1 MAVMS
6 KFGSREDAMLHGR
19 LTAWDFASCL
29 AQWSNNA
36 SNEVF
41 VDFDSL
47 QEIENPVNLNFHHH
61 EELVNRSED
70 ELKTYHD
77 ILTEPFPQR
86 TRSIRHWYEKCV
98 RRIQQEGSSSNTSIQ
113 PLDLDFICEGI
124 KTAATVRFF
133 GGSSLRILR
142 QFLERGVAGKMKCH
156 LQVVS
161 LRMRDFFFML
171 YDTNKIQGSCDM
183 SANLFANQFNIAL
196 NREAAK
202 VVLER
207 STEFSQFTVVPSH
220 TAQSIKYSALGLKH
234 IGGHCLEKRILG
246 FNCHED
252 PLDIVTNEVCLEDK
266 YPDQQYSMPDLTA
279 FLCALLPG
287 FLGSTLGF
295 IEVDEK
301 DSNGALLFRPSDRG
315 IQMFDKS
322 DSQALKESDV
332 IDVFE
337 KLARGEVLLD

>member
-6 KFGSREDAMLHGR
+6 KFGSRKDAMLHGR

-47 QEIENPVNLNFHHH
+47 EEIDNPVNLNFHHH

-86 TRSIRHWYEKCV
+86 TESIRYWYENCV
-98 RRIQQEGSSSNTSIQ
+98 RRIQHEETSSNTSVE
-113 PLDLDFICEGI
+113 PLDLDFVCEEI

-142 QFLERGVAGKMKCH
+142 QFLERGVADKMKCH

-161 LRMRDFFFML
+161 LKMQ
-171 YDTNKIQGSCDM
+171 NS
-183 SANLFANQFNIAL
+183 LFVWLLTKSRVPAICL
-196 NREAAK
+196 RIYS
-202 VVLER
+202 LISSISP
-207 STEFSQFTVVPSH
+207 STEKQPRLSWNDPQSFHSSRSYLH
-220 TAQSIKYSALGLKH
+220 TQRK
-234 IGGHCLEKRILG
+234 
-246 FNCHED
+246 
-252 PLDIVTNEVCLEDK
+252 V
-266 YPDQQYSMPDLTA
+266 
-279 FLCALLPG
+279 
-287 FLGSTLGF
+287 
-295 IEVDEK
+295 
-301 DSNGALLFRPSDRG
+301 
-315 IQMFDKS
+315 
-322 DSQALKESDV
+322 
-332 IDVFE
+332 
-337 KLARGEVLLD
+337 